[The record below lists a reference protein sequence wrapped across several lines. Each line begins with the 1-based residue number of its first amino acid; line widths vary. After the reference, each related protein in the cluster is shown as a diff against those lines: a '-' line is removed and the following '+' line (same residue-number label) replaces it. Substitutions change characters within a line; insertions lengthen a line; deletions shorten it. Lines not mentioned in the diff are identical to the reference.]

1 MRILWSSNAPW
12 SNTGYGVQ
20 VKSVVPRLA
29 ALPEV
34 SEVAIFAWYGLYGGT
49 MQWGPY
55 TVYPG
60 FADEFGNDLIGH
72 HAKDFGADR
81 VITLIDVWTQK
92 QTARKV
98 APAKWAPWFPVDAQP
113 APQMVL
119 DALEGA
125 DPPVVYSQF
134 AVDELEKA
142 GVAAAYVPHGVEP
155 SVYTV
160 ELDTATRL
168 EWRRRLVGEACD
180 HLTVM
185 VAANQGYPDRKAFQV
200 QLRAW
205 ARFAEDKPGA
215 RLYVHALAEV
225 DQGGLNLRALAAQ
238 LGIAERVVFPDAYRY
253 VTGLPAEYLACVYN
267 AADVY
272 LGAAMTEGFGIPI
285 VEAQACGCP
294 VVVTDYAAM
303 SEVAHWGIKVPPAD
317 LFWGHL
323 DAWWAWPDVEGIA
336 DALEELYEQEEIAGG
351 QWPAEFRQ
359 IASEAIHER
368 YGWDVVVRDYWAPLV
383 REWAA

>member
-1 MRILWSSNAPW
+1 MRPGLDA
-12 SNTGYGVQ
+12 NTGYGVQ

-29 ALPEV
+29 ALPQVE
-34 SEVAIFAWYGLYGGT
+34 EIGIFAWYGLYGGKT
-49 MQWGPY
+49 TWGPY

-72 HAKDFGADR
+72 HARDFRADA
-81 VITLIDVWTQK
+81 VITLIDVWTQQ
-92 QTARKV
+92 QTAQKV
-98 APAKWAPWFPVDAQP
+98 APARWAPWFPVDAQP

-125 DPPVVYSQF
+125 DPPIVYSQF

-142 GVAAAYVPHGVEP
+142 GVAAAYVPHGIEP
-155 SVYTV
+155 DVFKV
-160 ELDTATRL
+160 ELDGPTRA
-168 EWRRRLVGEACD
+168 EWRRRLVGPGCD

-205 ARFAEDKPGA
+205 AQFAKGKPGA
-215 RLYVHALAEV
+215 RLYVHALAQV
-225 DQGGLNLRALAAQ
+225 DQGGLDLRRMVGL
-238 LGIAERVVFPDAYRY
+238 LGIEEQVVFPDAYAY
-253 VTGLPAEYLACVYN
+253 VCGLPAQYLACVYN

-285 VEAQACGCP
+285 IEAQACGLP

-303 SEVAHWGIKVPPAD
+303 PELVRWGIKVPPAD
-317 LFWGHL
+317 LFWGHTNS
-323 DAWWAWPDVEGIA
+323 WWAWPDVQGIA
-336 DALEELYEQEEIAGG
+336 DALEELYAMQEAAGG
-351 QWPAEFRQ
+351 DWPAEFRDA
-359 IASEAIHER
+359 ISERMHER
-368 YGWDVVVRDYWAPLV
+368 YGWDTVVKEYWAPLLE
-383 REWAA
+383 EWAA

>member
-1 MRILWSSNAPW
+1 MRILFSSNAPW

-29 ALPEV
+29 QLPAVE
-34 SEVAIFAWYGLYGGT
+34 EIAIFAWFGLYGGKT
-49 MQWGPY
+49 QWGPY

-72 HAKDFGADR
+72 HARDFRADR

-92 QTARKV
+92 QTAKKV

-113 APQMVL
+113 VPQMVL

-125 DPPVVYSQF
+125 DPPIVYSQF
-134 AVDELEKA
+134 GVDEMERA
-142 GVAAAYVPHGVEP
+142 GVAAAYVPHGIEPEIFRVEP
-155 SVYTV
+155 DAAVR
-160 ELDTATRL
+160 A
-168 EWRRRLVGEACD
+168 EWRRRLVGPGCD

-200 QLRAW
+200 QLPAW
-205 ARFAEDKPGA
+205 AQFAKGKPGA
-215 RLYVHALAEV
+215 RLYIHALAQV
-225 DQGGLNLRALAAQ
+225 DQGGVDLREMVRL
-238 LGIAERVVFPDAYRY
+238 LGIEDRVVFPEPYAY
-253 VTGLPAEYLACVYN
+253 VCGLPAEYLACVYN

-285 VEAQACGCP
+285 IEAQACGLP

-303 SEVAHWGIKVPPAD
+303 PELVRWGIRVPAKD
-317 LFWGHL
+317 RFWGHTSS
-323 DAWWAWPDVEGIA
+323 WWAWPDMQGIVE
-336 DALEELYEQEEIAGG
+336 ALEELYEMQEVAGG
-351 QWPAEFRQ
+351 DWPLEFRD
-359 IASEAIHER
+359 AVSDRMHNT
-368 YGWDVVVRDYWAPLV
+368 YGWDQVVRNFWAPLIE
-383 REWAA
+383 EWAA